1 MNHRNRCV
9 NRKKLHC
16 FTIHSVFIMI
26 DIIRK
31 VKSRLKKNQF
41 FFRNHRGGKVSGP
54 DFRKKRTPGY
64 SVRKRKRRK
73 FRNTSSSFH
82 SLHKNTHLSGITGQ
96 NTGTEIHFTM
106 RSGSIAID
114 HLDRKSAAGF
124 CVTPRDA
131 QFGIDPIPA
140 SVPKSGYT
148 MRNATRYSA
157 FSQKIM
163 TDPQLF
169 PFN

>member
-1 MNHRNRCV
+1 
-9 NRKKLHC
+9 
-16 FTIHSVFIMI
+16 MI

-31 VKSRLKKNQF
+31 VKSRLKKSIF
-41 FFRNHRGGKVSGP
+41 LPKPPRRESFRPGFP
-54 DFRKKRTPGY
+54 KKRTPGY